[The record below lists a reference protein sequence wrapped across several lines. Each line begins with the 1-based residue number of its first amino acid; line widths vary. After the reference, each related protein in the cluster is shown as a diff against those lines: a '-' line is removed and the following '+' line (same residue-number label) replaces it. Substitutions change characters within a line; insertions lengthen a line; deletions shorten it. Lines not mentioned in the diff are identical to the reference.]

1 MAATAKARSRKLTLN
16 KARLNR
22 LLTELEELCIDA
34 VNDDVLV
41 GQLELTEVVFR
52 ETDALHADRANLP
65 KLWQKGLNWDDELP
79 SDLQKE
85 WQTWKLELCD
95 ISDIR
100 IPTCLIPFHG
110 STINKVELHTF
121 GDASETAY
129 GVVVNLVVTKEDHST
144 ISNLVMA
151 KSRDEPLTSSIAE
164 DWSKWKRE
172 AKNLWKIKIP
182 RCLISFPVE
191 ETDSIE
197 LHVYGDTTKWTYGA
211 VAYLKVISKDKTTVR
226 FIMSKSRVA
235 PLKTITLPRLEHMAA
250 LIAANWIRSETKNW
264 KPFVRNRV
272 ELIQQLTEP
281 KLWKYCPSENNPAD
295 LISRGTSVTKL
306 KDCQLWWEGL
316 PSLLNPEPCE
326 SEKTS
331 EESTQ
336 HPDALEARCLFGV
349 ISPIN
354 DDQFEYVI
362 DPSRFQTFSKL
373 TRVTAWC
380 LRFAKNCRHA
390 SKQRQEELTIEERN
404 EAELY
409 WMKAVQN
416 ETFRDEKSLVMKGEL
431 PENSRLIHLS
441 PFIDEFGVIRVGGRL
456 QQSNLLYQHK
466 HPVILR
472 NRHNIT
478 DLIIQGEHKHQWHA
492 GVEQT
497 LVALRQRFWILK
509 GRSTVKIDFAGPLYV
524 KEGRTISKI
533 YICLF
538 TCMATRAIHLEPS
551 SDMTAQSFLAAFRR
565 FISRRG
571 KPSVVQ
577 TDNFRTFKLADKY
590 IQDLFRGDEKQK
602 IARALTE
609 EKVEW
614 RFSCERSPWCGGYWE
629 RLVRSVKTALRKVL
643 AKALVSREELVTILC
658 EMEARINAIP
668 LTTISDDSNDLE
680 PLTPF
685 HFLTGR
691 TLMELPDMTTKRLV
705 GKESTSTTMTLR

>member
-65 KLWQKGLNWDDELP
+65 GETILLKLWQKGLNWDDELP

-250 LIAANWIRSETKNW
+250 LIAAKLVGFIKNSFAVPIQRVICWTGSKFETKNW

-295 LISRGTSVTKL
+295 LISRGTS
-306 KDCQLWWEGL
+306 
-316 PSLLNPEPCE
+316 PCE

-336 HPDALEARCLFGV
+336 HPDALEARCLFSV
-349 ISPIN
+349 ISLIN

-416 ETFRDEKSLVMKGEL
+416 ETFRDEKSLLMK
-431 PENSRLIHLS
+431 
-441 PFIDEFGVIRVGGRL
+441 VGGRL
-456 QQSNLLYQHK
+456 RQSNLLYQHK

-509 GRSTVKIDFAGPLYV
+509 GRSTVKNFAGPLYV

-551 SDMTAQSFLAAFRR
+551 SDMAAQSFLAAFRR